1 MHDDNSQSS
10 TNSRIADPLRGAP
23 PPGRWVLLHGP
34 LASAVLDL
42 ARGEGRPGAPPVDLP
57 EMPAGFPPPGG
68 ESLGVFLLENAGR
81 RFFLKGEVHNGYV
94 SCFLCHLPA
103 AG

>member
-1 MHDDNSQSS
+1 MHDEGQSS
-10 TNSRIADPLRGAP
+10 TNSRITDPLRGAP

-42 ARGEGRPGAPPVDLP
+42 GRNEGRAGAPPADLP
-57 EMPAGFPPPGG
+57 AIPDGFPPPGG
-68 ESLGVFLLENAGR
+68 ESLGAFLLEKEGR
-81 RFFLKGEVHNGYV
+81 RFFMKGEVHNHYV

-103 AG
+103 SG

>member
-1 MHDDNSQSS
+1 MHDDSSQGR
-10 TNSRIADPLRGAP
+10 NDGRIADPLRGAP

-42 ARGEGRPGAPPVDLP
+42 ARGEGRAASPPADLP
-57 EMPAGFPPPGG
+57 PLPSGFPPHAG
-68 ESLGVFLLENAGR
+68 ESLGAFLLEQADR
-81 RFFLKGEVHNGYV
+81 RFFLRGEVHNGYV
-94 SCFLCHLPA
+94 SCFLYRLPD